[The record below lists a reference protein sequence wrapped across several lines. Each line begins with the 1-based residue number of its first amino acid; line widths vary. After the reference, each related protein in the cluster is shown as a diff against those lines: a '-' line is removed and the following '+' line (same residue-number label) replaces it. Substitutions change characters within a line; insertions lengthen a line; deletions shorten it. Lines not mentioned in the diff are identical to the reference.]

1 MEAIAMPMQT
11 TVAGAEITSMGTWNQ
26 PMPPSIH
33 NGTSVRLTITAKAPR
48 TVGNNPCNNKIV
60 IASMTHCA
68 LNQGGFVGMEEHYPI

>member
-1 MEAIAMPMQT
+1 
-11 TVAGAEITSMGTWNQ
+11 
-26 PMPPSIH
+26 
-33 NGTSVRLTITAKAPR
+33 VRLTITAKAPR